1 MMYVAVIE
9 DDFDRDVRVF
19 PRKAMALQW
28 LAREAEAIWLDSRTD
43 DPPADP
49 EDLIDLL
56 GDLSRTKM
64 WIATVATP
72 STLAWRAAAND
83 L

>member
-9 DDFDRDVRVF
+9 DDFDRTVRIF

-28 LAREAEAIWLDSRTD
+28 LAREAEATWYDTRTD
-43 DPPADP
+43 QPPADP
-49 EDLIDLL
+49 EDLIDLISEL
-56 GDLSRTKM
+56 GRGRY

-72 STLAWRAAAND
+72 SVLAWRAHD
-83 L
+83 LR